1 MLGTDVGAANVGATL
16 VINDGRE
23 DDLLGISLGTN
34 GGAEDVG
41 AKLAAVGVIV
51 TCSNIEVDLLSSVW

>member
-1 MLGTDVGAANVGATL
+1 MLGTDVSATSVGAAL

-51 TCSNIEVDLLSSVW
+51 SNIEVDLLSSVW

>member
-34 GGAEDVG
+34 GGAEGLGTDDE
-41 AKLAAVGVIV
+41 A
-51 TCSNIEVDLLSSVW
+51 E